1 MTIKKLLII
10 FLSLILAVSCS
21 SNVDPTAQNFT
32 EENPGGG
39 GHLNDFGNDDLID
52 NGDSGE
58 SAIAT
63 FINKYAGV
71 YYESG
76 NVTYKLKDG
85 KLYENRSW
93 KFTEITEGI
102 IVDNGNKMQISNRA
116 TDSGITGT
124 IEVLNFKKDGNDKDG
139 FSRYHNYILERSK
152 TNETEDI
159 KEGMHQVANI
169 PSLGKY
175 KGVFKES
182 NGKTFEKPFLSIDFD
197 GTIFFKE
204 NLGMGSARVYEKN
217 GDLVIIDSSNVKN
230 VVKFKEGNF
239 VYRKYSRSGDDI
251 SVDSS
256 SVTRDFVES
265 LGETKYAGVSP
276 SIGKLTIEFNKFD
289 EYSFGEILPQPGGV
303 KIEKKVPEGF
313 LGDRITKRAILKGKT
328 LTVFDGGNG
337 KKIDW
342 TLTFN
347 DDKSEATY
355 VKGEETV
362 TFTKQISE

>member
-10 FLSLILAVSCS
+10 FLSLMLAVSCS

-32 EENPGGG
+32 EENEGGG

-52 NGDSGE
+52 NGDNTE

-71 YYESG
+71 YYENG

-85 KLYENRSW
+85 KLYENQSW

-116 TDSGITGT
+116 TSSGGTTGA
-124 IEVLNFKKDGNDKDG
+124 IEVLNFKKDGNDRDG
-139 FSRYHNYILERSK
+139 FSRYYLNILEQDK
-152 TNETEDI
+152 N
-159 KEGMHQVANI
+159 QVEPLSGGKFATYND
-169 PSLGKY
+169 LGKY
-175 KGVFKES
+175 KGTFYEI
-182 NGKTFEKPFLSIDFD
+182 NGAQKTPFLSIDDD
-197 GTIFFKE
+197 GAVYFKE
-204 NLGMGSARVYEKN
+204 SVRANHYGRDN
-217 GDLVIIDSSNVKN
+217 GDLWIIDNYNTKYVI
-230 VVKFKEGNF
+230 KFKEGNF
-239 VYRKYSRSGDDI
+239 VYRKYARTGDDI

-265 LGETKYAGVSP
+265 LGETKYAGGSP
-276 SIGKLTIEFNKFD
+276 SEGNITIEFNKFFVD
-289 EYSFGEILPQPGGV
+289 KAISSYPGGI
-303 KIEKKVPEGF
+303 KISRKTTADKAA
-313 LGDRITKRAILKGKT
+313 KRTILKGKT

-337 KKIDW
+337 RKIDW

-347 DDKSEATY
+347 DDNSIATY
-355 VKGEETV
+355 VKGGETV